1 MNVEPCITEQLPS
14 IKSGSGSSSSSE
26 TTGLKMKAFSLS
38 SSRKP
43 MSKLEIEKQKK
54 LEADAEAAK
63 AYEEFV
69 ATFEQDGNAMKPIS
83 FVKGSVINPGIGGT
97 SSLLS
102 FILKSAKF
110 SVFQHLLPE

>member
-14 IKSGSGSSSSSE
+14 IKSGSSSSE

-69 ATFEQDGNAMKPIS
+69 ATFEQDASAMKPIS
-83 FVKGSVINPGIGGT
+83 FVKGSVINPGSGGTNNT

-102 FILKSAKF
+102 FILKSGKF
-110 SVFQHLLPE
+110 